1 MMDITYHDDLFK
13 YREYTS
19 VDASCYLNVKNED
32 DK

>member
-1 MMDITYHDDLFK
+1 MMIYSSIVIVTDN
-13 YREYTS
+13 TS